1 MIMRVRT
8 KLAELALTFILVLLS
23 GVQPAFAVSKE
34 IIQLQTQV
42 QTLSD
47 QVARLQQ
54 SLDERMG
61 VLRSLVE
68 QSTDS
73 VNKMST
79 AVNELQQKSQTQS
92 ADNSSRLDQVSGQV
106 QSLHDSVDELKAR
119 LAKISKQLDDIQ
131 QNGQNINAGQPG
143 MTAVP
148 GAPPAGNAA
157 VSAAPPPDVL
167 YNNAFRDYNSGKYD
181 LSSQEFSDYLKYYGT
196 TDRAGDA
203 QYYLADIEYRQ
214 GNFDAAVKDYD
225 KVLEEYPGGSKAS
238 AAQLKKG
245 YALLELGQ
253 REAGVRELNSLIARY
268 PRSVEAAQARD
279 RLKRLGVTASAPPPR
294 STEAASLA
302 QAQQSDGYDSPCPLA
317 PLRRRS
323 CNHALGQHQLSGL
336 ATKLWQVHTKYDSPG
351 DARHAADGNRPRCS
365 YTMRDGPG
373 EERSKRRHSHKHHR
387 VNRNHSAAHLV
398 WRPSIA
404 AECSTTPSAPSW

>member
-1 MIMRVRT
+1 MRIRNNLSRLT
-8 KLAELALTFILVLLS
+8 IFALLFTSFH
-23 GVQPAFAVSKE
+23 PAFGVSKE

-61 VLRSLVE
+61 VLRNLVE

-73 VNKMST
+73 VNKMGATVS
-79 AVNELQQKSQTQS
+79 ELQQKSQAQS
-92 ADNSSRLDQVSGQV
+92 ADSNSRLEQVSGQV

-143 MTAVP
+143 MAAVP
-148 GAPPAGNAA
+148 GAPPGGSAA
-157 VSAAPPPDVL
+157 APSAPPPDVL
-167 YNNAFRDYNSGKYD
+167 YNNALRDYNAGKYD
-181 LSSQEFSDYLKYYGT
+181 LSSQEFTDYIKNYSN

-203 QYYLADIEYRQ
+203 QFYLADIEYRQ
-214 GNFDAAVKDYD
+214 GNFDASVKDYD
-225 KVLEEYPGGSKAS
+225 KVLEEYPGGTKAP

-253 REAGVRELNSLIARY
+253 REAGVRELNSLVARY

-279 RLKRLGVTASAPPPR
+279 RLKRLGVTASAPPP
-294 STEAASLA
+294 
-302 QAQQSDGYDSPCPLA
+302 
-317 PLRRRS
+317 
-323 CNHALGQHQLSGL
+323 
-336 ATKLWQVHTKYDSPG
+336 
-351 DARHAADGNRPRCS
+351 
-365 YTMRDGPG
+365 
-373 EERSKRRHSHKHHR
+373 SKPKPH
-387 VNRNHSAAHLV
+387 
-398 WRPSIA
+398 
-404 AECSTTPSAPSW
+404 